1 MNTTTTPHSVNPVLL
16 ITLIIVKQSGRI
28 LLQSPPSGV
37 DVNDIKHDLEKIHG
51 VLSVHE
57 LHVWRLNQLKALASA
72 HIVIAEP
79 SLESFQRQV
88 RTINECLHAYGVHSS
103 TIQPELVG
111 QQGSSFNSDG
121 TQRTDLVTCLM
132 NCGPSCEE
140 LTCCGQ
146 IKED

>member
-1 MNTTTTPHSVNPVLL
+1 MNTTTTLHNASSAVL
-16 ITLIIVKQSGRI
+16 ITSIAVKESGRI

-37 DVNDIKHDLEKIHG
+37 DVSDIKHDLEKIPG

-72 HIVIAEP
+72 HIVVTEP
-79 SLESFQRQV
+79 SLESFHQQM
-88 RTINECLHAYGVHSS
+88 RTINECLHAYGVHSA

-111 QQGSSFNSDG
+111 QQGSSFNSGG
-121 TQRTDLVTCLM
+121 TQRRDLVTCMM
-132 NCGPSCEE
+132 NCGLSCEE

-146 IKED
+146 IKEN